1 MDKHTRA
8 SEKERMIEKEEKK
21 KREKEDAITTGTRTK
36 TILCMQLCSGK
47 KGKRRTEEP
56 ASKRETERISARKK

>member
-1 MDKHTRA
+1 MMMDKHTRA

-36 TILCMQLCSGK
+36 TILCM
-47 KGKRRTEEP
+47 
-56 ASKRETERISARKK
+56 